1 MTRMC
6 GVCLLAMVGLMG
18 AGPTFAEEAVRISGT
33 ELLNQ
38 IEAHGAPLILDVRSA
53 REYRAGHVP
62 GAIHVPFW
70 AAYWRADDLPLSG
83 SRPVV
88 IYCAHGP
95 RAGVAK
101 YALGLKD
108 DPRVFYLEGHMKAWK
123 KDGLPVTKG
132 KNP

>member
-1 MTRMC
+1 MC
-6 GVCLLAMVGLMG
+6 GVCLLATVGLVG
-18 AGPTFAEEAVRISGT
+18 PAPTFAGEAVRISGT
-33 ELLNQ
+33 ELLKQ
-38 IEAHGAPLILDVRSA
+38 IEAHDAPLILDVRTA
-53 REYRAGHVP
+53 AEYRAGHVP
-62 GAIHVPFW
+62 GALHVPFW

-83 SRPVV
+83 AGPFV

-123 KDGLPVTKG
+123 KGGLPVTKG
-132 KNP
+132 NAP